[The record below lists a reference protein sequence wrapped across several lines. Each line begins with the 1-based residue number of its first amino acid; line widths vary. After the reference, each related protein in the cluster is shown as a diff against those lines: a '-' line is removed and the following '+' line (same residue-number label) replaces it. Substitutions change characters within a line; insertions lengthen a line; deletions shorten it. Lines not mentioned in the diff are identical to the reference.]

1 MDSFRR
7 SFHSAGRPAFCKKQM
22 GGRTVASI
30 GSLFHGQP
38 TIEEPY
44 MFIFCLNQAC
54 ETLLLGVRHDATL
67 GVYIATILVDDQPTG
82 RTFHFIHL
90 E

>member
-7 SFHSAGRPAFCKKQM
+7 SFHSAGHPAFCKKQM

-44 MFIFCLNQAC
+44 TFVFCLKPG
-54 ETLLLGVRHDATL
+54 L
-67 GVYIATILVDDQPTG
+67 
-82 RTFHFIHL
+82 
-90 E
+90 